1 MLGQCEGSTEVE
13 GREWEE
19 RGQKTRTGNGRREG
33 RGEEGYNGGGKKGG
47 SGDEMRGGRI
57 KREEKKVWEIQHGK

>member
-1 MLGQCEGSTEVE
+1 MLGQCEGSTEGE

-33 RGEEGYNGGGKKGG
+33 RGEEGYNGGGKEGRREVA
-47 SGDEMRGGRI
+47 EMR
-57 KREEKKVWEIQHGK
+57 